1 MILSAQT
8 LRRVKPVSPFHER
21 QKFKGLTFGLGP
33 AGYDIRVAQDILLY
47 PGCFCL
53 ASSIERFSM
62 PDDTMG
68 IVHDKSTWARMG
80 LSVFNTVIEPGW
92 AGFLTLELANQNSSG
107 AFTDPLSLEAGTPIA
122 QVIFHRLDEPTDTLY
137 KGKYAN
143 QKAGP
148 QPAKFE

>member
-8 LRRVKPVSPFHER
+8 LRRVQPVSPFVER
-21 QKFKGLTFGLGP
+21 QKSNGLTYGLGP
-33 AGYDIRVAQDILLY
+33 AGYDIRIAEDIVLH
-47 PGCFCL
+47 PGCFVL
-53 ASSIERFSM
+53 ASAMERFTM
-62 PDDTMG
+62 PEHVLG

-92 AGFLTLELANQNSSG
+92 RGYLTLELANQNAPA
-107 AFTDPLSLEAGTPIA
+107 AFTEPLTIDRGTPIA
-122 QVIFHRLDEPTDTLY
+122 QVIFHFLDLPTDTLY
-137 KGKYAN
+137 QGKYSN